1 VCLNDAFVSR
11 VPLDP
16 GQQCTLESDAEV
28 SVPVTD
34 PFSKAFSFNFA
45 FQPVTINGCQTGAPI
60 HLEGALLGS
69 TTLDLS
75 DYPHSAALPN
85 LELFAN
91 AGLPFTRRSEL
102 SETTFIVPATPTRQ
116 EIETFL
122 TLRSHFSR
130 TTGFSALRL
139 TVALADA
146 LHQGAQ
152 TQGAQTQGAQTQ
164 GAQTD
169 FVIIGAGDDQPASSK
184 LSSDLPMVLC
194 AATRFRSATRK
205 AFSHRS
211 IQLDSTD
218 QIASGSLATG
228 STPDAIVEAIKSSSG
243 NDCSIVAIH
252 LKDADAFDPFIAA
265 SLKKQQSR
273 EIHGS
278 GSVVEGAQFGF
289 FRIGAEVYQVLV
301 LPGWIHLDRWFIP
314 CPSRDRNSI
323 GSMYFLSSS
332 EEQAANLH
340 LSAEP
345 AGTAQG
351 GTRR

>member
-1 VCLNDAFVSR
+1 
-11 VPLDP
+11 
-16 GQQCTLESDAEV
+16 
-28 SVPVTD
+28 
-34 PFSKAFSFNFA
+34 
-45 FQPVTINGCQTGAPI
+45 
-60 HLEGALLGS
+60 
-69 TTLDLS
+69 
-75 DYPHSAALPN
+75 
-85 LELFAN
+85 
-91 AGLPFTRRSEL
+91 
-102 SETTFIVPATPTRQ
+102 
-116 EIETFL
+116 
-122 TLRSHFSR
+122 
-130 TTGFSALRL
+130 
-139 TVALADA
+139 
-146 LHQGAQ
+146 
-152 TQGAQTQGAQTQ
+152 
-164 GAQTD
+164 
-169 FVIIGAGDDQPASSK
+169 
-184 LSSDLPMVLC
+184 MVLC